1 MVYFTFK
8 ESFEMIL
15 SKNTYAATWCQ
26 KGYIGIIGGGGS
38 RKLGTGGGGGGA
50 TGGALDR
57 IMY

>member
-38 RKLGTGGGGGGA
+38 RKLGTGGGA

-57 IMY
+57 IRY